1 LFRTDDPRAA
11 SPVHEREVF
20 GPAATL
26 LPYDGTAAGAAQ
38 LVGLGGGMLVT
49 SVYGDDTDW
58 VRDYVTHG
66 AAHAGRLYV
75 GSAEAAG
82 SAPGSGAV
90 YPQAQ
95 HGGPGRAGG
104 GAELGGLVGL
114 RLYLQRVAIQ
124 AAPTVLAA
132 ARGDRTD

>member
-1 LFRTDDPRAA
+1 M
-11 SPVHEREVF
+11 
-20 GPAATL
+20 
-26 LPYDGTAAGAAQ
+26 PYAGSALDAAQ

-49 SVYGDDTDW
+49 SVYGDDADW
-58 VRDYVTHG
+58 IRDYVARG
-66 AAHAGRLYV
+66 AAHAGRLYI
-75 GSAEAAG
+75 GSGEAAS

-90 YPQAQ
+90 FPHAQ

-124 AAPTVLAA
+124 AAPSMLAA
-132 ARGDRTD
+132 ARGEASG